1 MSCISESTSLFP
13 PTLAGVTTLE
23 GIRHLPNHCPPLLPP
38 LMQATGTYL
47 SRSLSYQGAEF
58 VLDQIEL
65 DPMFK

>member
-1 MSCISESTSLFP
+1 
-13 PTLAGVTTLE
+13 
-23 GIRHLPNHCPPLLPP
+23 
-38 LMQATGTYL
+38 MQATGTYL